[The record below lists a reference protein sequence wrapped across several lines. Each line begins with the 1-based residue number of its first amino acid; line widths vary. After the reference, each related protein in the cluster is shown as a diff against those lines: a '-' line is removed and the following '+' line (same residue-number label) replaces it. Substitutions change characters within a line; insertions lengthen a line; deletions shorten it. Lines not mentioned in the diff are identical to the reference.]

1 MDETFWREKATESLR
16 MSEGGESQDQK
27 DDSLEEEETSSS
39 PGMGDGPP
47 LPEGGCGL
55 DPRRSS
61 SLPTRLLRFVS
72 SEVGMTPS
80 PRVAMVCSIAR
91 LKEVLAIIKSN
102 TKSKAPRTKSF
113 SSKNSSSSSSRSLR
127 QLSIRVKAED
137 CILAR

>member
-1 MDETFWREKATESLR
+1 
-16 MSEGGESQDQK
+16 MSEGGEEQDQK

-39 PGMGDGPP
+39 PGMGDEPP

-55 DPRRSS
+55 EPRRSS
-61 SLPTRLLRFVS
+61 SLPRRLLRFAS
-72 SEVGMTPS
+72 SGVGTTPS
-80 PRVAMVCSIAR
+80 PKLATICSITR
-91 LKEVLAIIKSN
+91 LKEVLAIMKSN
-102 TKSKAPRTKSF
+102 TKSKAPRIKSF